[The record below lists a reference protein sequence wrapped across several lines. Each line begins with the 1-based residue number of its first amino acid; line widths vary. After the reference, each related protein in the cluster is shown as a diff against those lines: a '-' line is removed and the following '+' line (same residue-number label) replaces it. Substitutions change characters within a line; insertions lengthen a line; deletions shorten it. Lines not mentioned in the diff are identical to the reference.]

1 MSQTTADLVSAVR
14 AQLDET
20 NTATV
25 KDDGDI
31 YPSLNRAQD
40 YAANV
45 LARHYPEPLLTSLD
59 VPTVAGQATYSIPE
73 DCYEDRLLKVEL
85 ENAGRWRELDQ
96 ITYREL
102 SDYDIP
108 ESGTTPSFYAIVGRN
123 YRLVPKPT
131 RAWPLRI
138 WYLRTPDKLIPSQGR
153 IVLANVVSNYV
164 VLDAPGTDMNTSTH
178 SYVNIVDGSSG
189 LIKGTLQIQSIVGS
203 RITFR
208 SAPLRLLVQ
217 GRTILTALTDEMVD
231 TDDYLALV
239 EGTCVP
245 QALGGSVT
253 NFIIQYAVNEI
264 TRKLGGETIPE
275 DKLLGDLETQLQKAG
290 TGRQST
296 LRVAKRA
303 GSWRFL
309 ARWM

>member
-1 MSQTTADLVSAVR
+1 MSQTTADLVGAIR

-25 KDDGDI
+25 KDAEDL
-31 YPSLNRAQD
+31 YPCLNRAQD

-59 VPTVAGQATYSIPE
+59 MATVAGQATYQIPE

-85 ENAGRWRELDQ
+85 SSAGRWRELNQ

-108 ESGTTPSFYAIVGRN
+108 ESGTTPSFFAIVGRN
-123 YRLVPKPT
+123 FRLVPKPT
-131 RAWPLRI
+131 GIWTIRI
-138 WYLRTPDKLIPSQGR
+138 WYLRTIDKLVPPQGR
-153 IVLANVVSNYV
+153 IVLANVTSNYV
-164 VLDAPGTDMNTSTH
+164 VLDSVGLDLNTTTG
-178 SYVNIVDGSSG
+178 SYVNVIDGTTG
-189 LIKGTLQIQSIVGS
+189 LVRTTLQIQSIVGS
-203 RITFR
+203 RVTFR
-208 SAPLRLLVQ
+208 SAPLRTLVQ
-217 GRTILTALTDEMVD
+217 GRTVATALADDTVD

-275 DKLLGDLETQLQKAG
+275 DKLLGDLETQLQKAA

-296 LRVAKRA
+296 LRIAKRA